1 MNSIASFVG
10 LLWFWSE
17 LGMGGMM
24 GWGGRSEVGGWG
36 PGALSMVKKYPSHPM
51 SHTPDLGKVHKYF
64 GRGGWKIFQKGHQ
77 NFFDPPQ
84 NCSKLF

>member
-24 GWGGRSEVGGWG
+24 GWGGSSEVDGWE
-36 PGALSMVKKYPSHPM
+36 PGAG
-51 SHTPDLGKVHKYF
+51 DLFFIYF
-64 GRGGWKIFQKGHQ
+64 YNR
-77 NFFDPPQ
+77 
-84 NCSKLF
+84 